1 METQHITFRYL
12 AGRDRLL
19 EQEWRDRERGNI
31 VGGGVMML
39 VNKRK
44 YLLTLYAFLKVKY
57 FNVDYVCLRF
67 RN

>member
-1 METQHITFRYL
+1 METQHFTFRYL
-12 AGRDRLL
+12 PGRDRLL

-57 FNVDYVCLRF
+57 INVDYVCLRF